1 MTKRREI
8 GSLDSPTLHDMRHRA
23 EPETAHQI
31 HVGEAALQGNDQQL
45 RSLYDA
51 FNARDIDAVL
61 GAMTDDVD
69 WPNAWEGGRLHGK
82 EAVRAYWLRQW
93 NEIDP
98 HEPLSITTRPDGRVA
113 VDVHQVVRARAGDL
127 LGEHRVFHVYAIRN
141 GLVNHMDVEEP

>member
-8 GSLDSPTLHDMRHRA
+8 GSLDSP
-23 EPETAHQI
+23 
-31 HVGEAALQGNDQQL
+31 DQQL

-69 WPNAWEGGRLHGK
+69 WPNAWKGGRLHGK
-82 EAVRAYWLRQW
+82 EAVRGYWLRQW

-98 HEPLSITTRPDGRVA
+98 HVEPLSITTRPDGRVA